1 VAQER
6 WPKTRIIPSILISVT
21 AGGFLAWHLVDPAA
35 RVTGWTI
42 VLLVIVFLPWLGD
55 VFESLGFAGA
65 NVKWR
70 REVEEEQERQAVQIE
85 TMQFLLARFLSE
97 PERQLLLRLASGDSV
112 RVEDGFGGSTIQR
125 VDKLRRMSMIAVK
138 AELLES
144 FGQLEASGHTSM
156 DVSVINE
163 IFAVTES
170 GRQYLGLIARLP
182 PDNGQIYPDGSR
194 LRTSPSTPPL

>member
-1 VAQER
+1 MAQER
-6 WPKTRIIPSILISVT
+6 WPKSRIIPSILISVT
-21 AGGFLAWHLVDPAA
+21 AGGFLAWHLIDPAA

-42 VLLVIVFLPWLGD
+42 VLLVIVFLPWLGT

-70 REVEEEQERQAVQIE
+70 REVEEEQERQADQIE

-112 RVEDGFGGSTIQR
+112 QIDDGLGGSTIQH
-125 VDKLRRMSMIAVK
+125 VDKLRRMGMIAVR

-144 FGQLEASGHTSM
+144 FGQLEARGHTSM
-156 DVSVINE
+156 DVSVVNE
-163 IFAVTES
+163 IFTVTDS
-170 GRQYLGLIARLP
+170 GRQYLGLIAKLP
-182 PDNGQIYPDGSR
+182 PENGQIYPDGSR
-194 LRTSPSTPPL
+194 LRTGPSTPPL